1 MSKQVRGMLTREE
14 LGQLVESGEIDT
26 VLVVFPDLYGRFVG
40 KRFDAEFFME
50 DALDHG
56 THGCDYLLT
65 VDMEME
71 PVSGYDFANWERGY
85 GDFHLVPDFATLRR
99 TSWLDSTAM
108 VICDLM
114 DEQTHQPVLPAP
126 RSMLRA
132 QIEAAASMGYAAMA
146 GSELN
151 TSSSRIPTG
160 KRRNPDTPDSSLR
173 AGTSRTTIC
182 CRGAVTRYTTNGCD
196 RR

>member
-65 VDMEME
+65 VDM
-71 PVSGYDFANWERGY
+71 G
-85 GDFHLVPDFATLRR
+85 
-99 TSWLDSTAM
+99 
-108 VICDLM
+108 
-114 DEQTHQPVLPAP
+114 
-126 RSMLRA
+126 
-132 QIEAAASMGYAAMA
+132 
-146 GSELN
+146 
-151 TSSSRIPTG
+151 
-160 KRRNPDTPDSSLR
+160 
-173 AGTSRTTIC
+173 
-182 CRGAVTRYTTNGCD
+182 
-196 RR
+196 